1 MATTTFTELSLRRA
15 GRSRGFMRTVF
26 DRVVEAREREAR
38 RYVED
43 RMAVLG
49 RDDFS
54 AATRDS
60 LFEGQAPERR

>member
-26 DRVVEAREREAR
+26 DRVIEAREREAR

-43 RMAVLG
+43 HMAIFG
-49 RDDFS
+49 RDDLS

-60 LFEGQAPERR
+60 LFEGHTPERR